1 MSIWVMARIISV
13 TNHKG
18 GVGKTTIVAN
28 LGFALARQFKVL
40 LIDFDPQAN
49 LSSGL
54 GFKDADNTIG
64 RYLQEVIHV
73 RYPTVVPHEINQYVH
88 IIPCKVDLLDI
99 ENRLR
104 NTISGDL
111 MLKRIIVTI
120 QKDYDLILIDC
131 PPAFNYL
138 TINALSS
145 SNLVLVPAKP
155 ELFSI
160 QGIELIKDY
169 AERKQIP
176 YKIIFNQVDMRSNY
190 HRQVINTAQENYQSN
205 LVANY
210 IRTSISLAEAF
221 EQAIDIFKFNESGNG
236 SKDFIKLA
244 DELIPFV

>member
-1 MSIWVMARIISV
+1 MARIISV

-49 LSSGL
+49 LSAGL
-54 GFKDADNTIG
+54 GFKDSENTIG
-64 RYLQEVIHV
+64 QYLQQVIHF
-73 RYPTVVPHEINQYVH
+73 RYPTVAPYEINPYVH
-88 IIPCKVDLLDI
+88 IIPCKVDLLDM

-104 NTISGDL
+104 NTTSGDL
-111 MLKRIIVTI
+111 MLKRILVTI
-120 QKDYDLILIDC
+120 QADYDLILIDC

-155 ELFSI
+155 EMFSI
-160 QGIELIKDY
+160 QGIEMIKDY
-169 AERKQIP
+169 ADKKQIP
-176 YKIIFNQVDMRSNY
+176 FKIIFNQVDMRSSY
-190 HRQVINTAQENYQSN
+190 HQLIINSTQVSYQSN

-210 IRTSISLAEAF
+210 IRNSVSLAEAF
-221 EQAIDIFKFNESGNG
+221 EQALDIFKYKENSNG
-236 SKDFIKLA
+236 AKDFIKLA
-244 DELIPFV
+244 DELIPYV